1 MADFDKFLTQE
12 HQLLATAR
20 MLNARSRTSSL
31 EFVNT
36 ELDLSRT
43 FAEEALALFSDG
55 RLCNAQLSALVA
67 KQAYQTGQKFL
78 PGLGVNVEQQ
88 EQVDTKLANL
98 APLIKKLSEIS

>member
-1 MADFDKFLTQE
+1 MADFDKFLTQG
-12 HQLLATAR
+12 HQLFATAQ

-55 RLCNAQLSALVA
+55 RLCNAQLSALMA
-67 KQAYQTGQKFL
+67 KAAYKTGRKFL
-78 PGLGVNVEQQ
+78 PGLGVNGEQQ

-98 APLIKKLSEIS
+98 APLIEKLSEIR